1 MSGRITIN
9 LNVLSL
15 DRRFGFDAYVD
26 KLQAIEQ
33 AGLDGIVMPDHVVF
47 GTNVQYPWGGWQ
59 IDPADSWPEPLSVL
73 SAAAGATRRVS
84 LVTNVL
90 IAPLRP
96 APLLAK
102 QVATLHGLSR
112 GRFELGVGAGW
123 QRAEYDASG
132 IPFAARAEI
141 LFDQLRA
148 CRVLWRDRPAS
159 FHSSHVTFDD
169 IWCCPTVADEATGR
183 ALKLW
188 FGVAPTNGNVRLF
201 EEFPAAGWSCI
212 DPDPA
217 VIARGRVRS
226 RVGVVR
232 GGCVAAAQGSRR
244 ATVGLH
250 GRGQSRCPRDDR
262 EPARERARRRHRVR
276 LPAAVRRARSPRVRR
291 AARVAGGHRALDRSL
306 RVAGC
311 VGAPR
316 RAITTP
322 RSTRAAARSR
332 SRRCRPGT
340 RSSHRVLPRTR
351 ECARA
356 IPRR

>member
-15 DRRFGFDAYVD
+15 DRRFGFDAYID

-73 SAAAGATRRVS
+73 SAAAGATRRVA
-84 LVTNVL
+84 LITNVL

-112 GRFELGVGAGW
+112 GRLELGVGAGW
-123 QRAEYDASG
+123 QRAEYDAAG
-132 IPFAARAEI
+132 IPFAARSEI

-159 FHSSHVTFDD
+159 FHSPHVTFDD
-169 IWCCPTVADEATGR
+169 IWCCPTVADDGTGR

-188 FGVAPTNGNVRLF
+188 FGVAPTSGNVRLF
-201 EEFPAAGWSCI
+201 EEFSAAGWSCI

-217 VIARGRVRS
+217 VIARGRQRLESALSAAGTERRLKVR
-226 RVGVVR
+226 
-232 GGCVAAAQGSRR
+232 AAPPLAFTAEGHLDVP
-244 ATVGLH
+244 ATI
-250 GRGQSRCPRDDR
+250 
-262 EPARERARRRHRVR
+262 AN
-276 LPAAVRRARSPRVRR
+276 LPASVR
-291 AARVAGGHRALDRSL
+291 AGVTEFDFPLLFVEPVPNAFDALLESLAGIDRSID
-306 RVAGC
+306 RYA
-311 VGAPR
+311 
-316 RAITTP
+316 
-322 RSTRAAARSR
+322 
-332 SRRCRPGT
+332 
-340 RSSHRVLPRTR
+340 
-351 ECARA
+351 
-356 IPRR
+356 